1 MMRRRR
7 LIVFARLPVPGQVK
21 TRLAATL
28 GATVALD
35 VHRRL
40 LDAAVLLA
48 EQAPVDEREL
58 RFAAPAGPADPSAMA
73 LPQALAA
80 AGWRVGPQTGAD
92 LGARM
97 HVAMCDAL
105 AAGRLPVLIGSDCP
119 VLRADDVGAAFDA
132 LATHEAVFAPAED
145 GGYALVG
152 VARPLPTAFHEIA
165 WGTDRVMVTTRRRL
179 DDAGARIAELRRV
192 WDVDIEADLR
202 RWERGA

>member
-1 MMRRRR
+1 
-7 LIVFARLPVPGQVK
+7 
-21 TRLAATL
+21 
-28 GATVALD
+28 
-35 VHRRL
+35 
-40 LDAAVLLA
+40 
-48 EQAPVDEREL
+48 
-58 RFAAPAGPADPSAMA
+58 
-73 LPQALAA
+73 
-80 AGWRVGPQTGAD
+80 
-92 LGARM
+92 M